1 MILYSTEVKLVK
13 SLAAMTFVRLRY
25 SKDFLMKPL
34 KEIAQKRQMRP
45 LGADFSLKKSMK
57 LFKVSVTKL
66 HHEQGS

>member
-1 MILYSTEVKLVK
+1 
-13 SLAAMTFVRLRY
+13 
-25 SKDFLMKPL
+25 MKRL

-57 LFKVSVTKL
+57 LFKVSFTKL